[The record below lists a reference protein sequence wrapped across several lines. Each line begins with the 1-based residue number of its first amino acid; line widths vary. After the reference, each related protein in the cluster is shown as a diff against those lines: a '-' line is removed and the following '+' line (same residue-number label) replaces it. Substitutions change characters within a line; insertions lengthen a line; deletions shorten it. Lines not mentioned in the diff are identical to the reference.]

1 MNISISLNLVLI
13 EHDIYSVFLDILC
26 FSMFGI
32 MNFFSGTKNSSYPLL
47 KTTLYTIS
55 DGTKDSN

>member
-1 MNISISLNLVLI
+1 MISTVN
-13 EHDIYSVFLDILC
+13 SVFLDILC

-47 KTTLYTIS
+47 KTTLFTIS